1 MKCGSFMEVVTFG
14 GFAVNLSR
22 PFKEVAFLNVSYAI
36 KSLLLHGM
44 GRFRELAVRRDFIS
58 P

>member
-1 MKCGSFMEVVTFG
+1 MEEVTFG